1 MLKNLEIW
9 YIIVDKLHIKGC
21 LGGFMKKNHK
31 NNLIIIICCII
42 VLLAMSYLK
51 YGINANTIKACICL
65 FISGIVATLTY
76 LLVKNDFAKMM
87 GMMWN
92 VGFTSLTYSVLVG
105 GSSSAVF
112 ALYVILGMASSYLIT
127 KYIYIAILPICGYML
142 ILSILNPVYIEGM
155 EGSTFS
161 GALAKT
167 ILLIVVTFIMGFTTK
182 RGEEMMKEARNM
194 LQRITVQNETAQR
207 TSRDLNAAVSKS
219 SHLVEDVSGHASSV
233 QESADQ
239 INEAM
244 DSMMEGITNINENT
258 YNTVTAI
265 TRNKEIAR
273 DLDESFTMVVNSVD
287 RGNMGVEE
295 VKKEFSSMSLE
306 VGEALTVAN
315 ELMMQMKSINAIL
328 DEINGIASQTNLLSL
343 NASIEA
349 ARAGEHGRGF
359 AVVADEIRTLSEGSV
374 RASGNIHSIL
384 SELVLVAE
392 KVSNKITSGSRAA
405 EKGVLEMETLT
416 NLFTEIHTTTTKA
429 RTIMEEEHH
438 IINKVGQEID
448 LISREMNNL
457 VAVGEENTAMVI
469 SIKST
474 IDEQNKAVQLLNDQM
489 NQVNE
494 LALHLENS

>member
-1 MLKNLEIW
+1 
-9 YIIVDKLHIKGC
+9 
-21 LGGFMKKNHK
+21 MKKNHK

-42 VLLAMSYLK
+42 VLLVMSYLK
-51 YGINANTIKACICL
+51 YGLNANTIKACICL
-65 FISGIVATLTY
+65 FLSGIVAMLTY
-76 LLVKNDFAKMM
+76 FFVQNDFAKIM

-92 VGFTSLTYSVLVG
+92 VGFTSLTYSILVG

-127 KYIYIAILPICGYML
+127 RYIYIAILPICGYML
-142 ILSILNPVYIEGM
+142 ILSIINPVYIEGM

-182 RGEEMMKEARNM
+182 RGEEMMAEAKNM
-194 LQRITVQNETAQR
+194 LGKITVQSETALNIAK
-207 TSRDLNAAVSKS
+207 DLNTAVSKGNN
-219 SHLVEDVSGHASSV
+219 LVEGVSGHAGSV

-273 DLDESFTMVVNSVD
+273 DLDDSFVMVVNSVD
-287 RGNMGVEE
+287 KGNRGVEE

-315 ELMMQMKSINAIL
+315 ELMVQMKSINTIL

-359 AVVADEIRTLSEGSV
+359 AVVANEIRTLSEGSV
-374 RASGNIHSIL
+374 KASGNIQSIL
-384 SELVLVAE
+384 SELVQVAE
-392 KVSNKITSGSRAA
+392 KVSTKITSGSKAA
-405 EKGVLEMETLT
+405 DKGVLEMETLT
-416 NLFTEIHTTTTKA
+416 NLFADIHITTTKA

-438 IINKVGQEID
+438 IINKVGQEVD
-448 LISREMNNL
+448 HISREMNNL

-474 IDEQNKAVQLLNDQM
+474 IDEQNEAVKLLKEQM

-494 LALHLENS
+494 LAFNLENS